1 MQEARPH
8 DDVDQDIAVRG
19 VTSAGARIDYILT
32 LAFAAI
38 VIWTALVN
46 LPFFHLEESDDAF
59 YTLVAHFW
67 TRGLP
72 PYVSAFDVKAP
83 GFFAILALAQLCFG
97 PSLATLKFV
106 SIVFASVAS
115 CSIFAIGRRYSLAAA
130 IVCAVLYPAL
140 SEMCGDVAYE
150 VLNAFVLLAV
160 LATLSSMS
168 FPWKAI
174 LAGFAIGVACS
185 IKQTAALDGLAVL
198 AWILIAR

>member
-1 MQEARPH
+1 MTASTTTFQLGADAREPPLNY
-8 DDVDQDIAVRG
+8 RL
-19 VTSAGARIDYILT
+19 ILT
-32 LAFAAI
+32 LATI
-38 VIWTALVN
+38 VVWTTLVN
-46 LPFFHLEESDDAF
+46 SPFFHLEESDDAF

-67 TRGLP
+67 TQGLP

-83 GFFAILALAQLCFG
+83 GFFAILALAQVCFG

-106 SIVFASVAS
+106 SIFFASVAS
-115 CSIFAIGRRYSLAAA
+115 CSIFAIGRRYSFAAA

-150 VLNAFVLLAV
+150 ALNAFVLLAV

-174 LAGFAIGVACS
+174 LQASPSAS
-185 IKQTAALDGLAVL
+185 H
-198 AWILIAR
+198 ARSNRPPRWTDWLFWRF